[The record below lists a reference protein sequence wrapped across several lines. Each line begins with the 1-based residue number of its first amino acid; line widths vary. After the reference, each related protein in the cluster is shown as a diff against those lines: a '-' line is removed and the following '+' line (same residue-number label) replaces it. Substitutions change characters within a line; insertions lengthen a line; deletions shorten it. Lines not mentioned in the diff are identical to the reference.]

1 MAALNLLGEPH
12 VFSHLHPLLARQLRG
27 TLGEAPPADGPL
39 ATLLEAV
46 SREYSIAD
54 DERQAALLMD
64 TAVRERAE
72 VERDALFRTSP
83 DLLCIIDGRRRFAQL
98 SPSWQWTLGYA
109 PEDLAGTEVLELT
122 HPEDHERAAQ
132 FLVNAVETSAQ
143 DGLEVRLRTSTGAWR
158 WSSWTATYD
167 AKSNL
172 ICAIGRDT
180 TAQRAVADEL
190 AQAQKLEAIGQLA
203 TGIAHEINTP
213 VQFVGD
219 NLSFLSE
226 GFRDLMVY
234 LERVQ
239 QVLNRAPP
247 GTAAHAEL
255 AEAQKAADLDYLRE
269 EVPRALAESK
279 DGVRRVGELVKAMK
293 ESAHLDRADKA
304 PADVNRA
311 IERSV
316 VLARSELKYI
326 AKVELDLHPVPE
338 LLCHVGSLSQVFIN
352 LLVNAAHAIEERGT
366 RPTPPGWQRL
376 IKVQS
381 AHIEDEIVLRFSDTG
396 CGIPDSLRERIYE
409 PFFTTKPLGKGSGQG
424 MPLVRNV
431 ILGTHKGRIE
441 LETAVDVG
449 TTFILRLPLDLS
461 DAAPAPAPAS
471 ATRPSDG

>member
-1 MAALNLLGEPH
+1 M
-12 VFSHLHPLLARQLRG
+12 HPLLARQVRAA
-27 TLGEAPPADGPL
+27 LGDSPPVDGPL
-39 ATLLEAV
+39 AKLLEAV
-46 SREYSIAD
+46 SREYAIVD

-64 TAVRERAE
+64 AAVRDRAE
-72 VERDALFRTSP
+72 AERDALFRTSP
-83 DLLCIIDGRRRFAQL
+83 DLLCIIDARWRFTQL
-98 SPSWQWTLGYA
+98 SPSWQWTLGYS
-109 PEDLAGTEVLELT
+109 PEDLAGTEVIELT
-122 HPEDHERAAQ
+122 HPEDRARAKQ
-132 FLVNAVETSAQ
+132 FLVGVIEDTAQ
-143 DGLEVRLRTSTGAWR
+143 DGLEVRLRTSAGAWR

-167 AKSNL
+167 AQRGL

-203 TGIAHEINTP
+203 SGIAHEINTP

-219 NLSFLSE
+219 NLNFLGD
-226 GFRDLMVY
+226 GFRDLLTYV
-234 LERVQ
+234 ERVQ
-239 QVLNRAPP
+239 QVLTRVP
-247 GTAAHAEL
+247 TAAGVQAEL
-255 AEAQKAADLDYLRE
+255 AQAQKAADVDYLRD

-279 DGVRRVGELVKAMK
+279 DGVRRVAELVRAMK

-316 VLARSELKYI
+316 VLARSELKYL
-326 AKVELDLHPVPE
+326 AKVELDLHPLPE
-338 LLCHVGSLSQVFIN
+338 LLCHIGSLSQVFIN

-376 IKVQS
+376 ITVRS
-381 AHIEDEIVLRFSDTG
+381 AHVEHELVLRFSDTG
-396 CGIPDSLRERIYE
+396 CGIPDALRERIYE

-424 MPLVRNV
+424 LPLVRNV

-441 LETAVDVG
+441 LESAVDVG

-471 ATRPSDG
+471 ATRPSAG